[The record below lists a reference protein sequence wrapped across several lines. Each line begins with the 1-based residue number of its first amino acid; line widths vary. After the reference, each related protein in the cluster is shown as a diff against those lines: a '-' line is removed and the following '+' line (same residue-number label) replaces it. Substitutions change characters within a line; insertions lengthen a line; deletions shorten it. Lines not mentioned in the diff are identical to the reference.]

1 VLAQLNVRS
10 APVLETHHFRLP
22 DPNLNKPDQR
32 GVRGKFQMRFHFM
45 IAPLMAALLAGG
57 AFAAD
62 DPRAVAAAFCKA
74 RLANDEAATLALL
87 TPSLVKM
94 IGEAKARSD
103 VIAKATPDEKP
114 PFGDG
119 IPYQSFPD
127 VAKGCEAGEINDKSG
142 SVEIEVNYLFPET
155 PNASWTDRLKLVAE
169 GDKLLVDDILFANV
183 ANGEPDQGL
192 RRALFEAFDQ

>member
-1 VLAQLNVRS
+1 MQLRVMN
-10 APVLETHHFRLP
+10 
-22 DPNLNKPDQR
+22 
-32 GVRGKFQMRFHFM
+32 
-45 IAPLMAALLAGG
+45 AALAISLFAGS
-57 AFAAD
+57 AFAD
-62 DPRAVAAAFCKA
+62 DPRAVAEAFCKA
-74 RLANDEAATLALL
+74 RLANDEPATLALL
-87 TPSLVKM
+87 TPSLVKV
-94 IGEAKARSD
+94 IEEAKARSD

-127 VAKGCEAGEINDKSG
+127 VAEGCEAGEISGKSG
-142 SVEIEVNYLFPET
+142 SVEIDVNYLFPET

-192 RRALFEAFDQ
+192 RRAVFEAFDQ

>member
-1 VLAQLNVRS
+1 
-10 APVLETHHFRLP
+10 
-22 DPNLNKPDQR
+22 
-32 GVRGKFQMRFHFM
+32 MRFGFR
-45 IAPLMAALLAGG
+45 IVLLVAALFAGG

-74 RLANDEAATLALL
+74 RLADDEAATMALL
-87 TPSLVKM
+87 TPSLVKV
-94 IGEAKARSD
+94 IEEAKARSD

-127 VAKGCEAGEINDKSG
+127 VAEGCEAGEAGDKTG
-142 SVEIEVNYLFPET
+142 IEIEVKYLFPKT
-155 PNASWTDRLKLVAE
+155 PNADWTDRLKLVTE
-169 GDKLLVDDILFANV
+169 GDKLLVDDILYANV

-192 RRALFEAFDQ
+192 RQALFEAFDQ

>member
-1 VLAQLNVRS
+1 
-10 APVLETHHFRLP
+10 
-22 DPNLNKPDQR
+22 
-32 GVRGKFQMRFHFM
+32 MRFGFR
-45 IAPLMAALLAGG
+45 IVLLVAALFAGG

-74 RLANDEAATLALL
+74 RLADDEAATMALL
-87 TPSLVKM
+87 TPSLVKV
-94 IGEAKARSD
+94 IEEAKARSD

-127 VAKGCEAGEINDKSG
+127 VAEGCEAGEVSDKTG
-142 SVEIEVNYLFPET
+142 IEIEVKYLFPKT
-155 PNASWTDRLKLVAE
+155 PNADWTDRLKLVTE
-169 GDKLLVDDILFANV
+169 GDRLLVDDILYANV

-192 RRALFEAFDQ
+192 RQALFEAFDQ